1 MRVFSNVSDK
11 SSQSPAPPQKSR
23 DTNQLCTCIQILIKR
38 SQNECRSLAV
48 DESLVWNQTV
58 MKLKK
63 TVRQHSNLNG
73 RFSSS
78 THYIHTLYLKC
89 NTRKN
94 KEHLRREKGGI
105 QKERIGLTTFRKGRR
120 QRGNPYTKQTK
131 LQGASGRPNLNDRII
146 GGLKAVQESNQENK
160 NYPIKTIRFQR

>member
-1 MRVFSNVSDK
+1 M
-11 SSQSPAPPQKSR
+11 
-23 DTNQLCTCIQILIKR
+23 
-38 SQNECRSLAV
+38 
-48 DESLVWNQTV
+48 
-58 MKLKK
+58 
-63 TVRQHSNLNG
+63 
-73 RFSSS
+73 
-78 THYIHTLYLKC
+78 
-89 NTRKN
+89 
-94 KEHLRREKGGI
+94 GGI